1 MVLADSIEEKQ
12 IVRSTK
18 KIINDFCITFSTVN
32 GSGSATAN
40 SIILKSFFKM
50 GIPVTGKNIFPSN
63 IQGLPTW
70 FSIRLSKKGYLSRVE
85 KDDIVI
91 CMNATTLAHE
101 LEFVKSGGVIFYS
114 DEIKVDWPRDDVTF
128 YPMPVKQILRDAD
141 AQPNLRSYLANMV
154 YVGVVAQMIGIDKK
168 ILKSVVS
175 DHFKGKKAAVNS
187 NWDII
192 QRGIDWAKDNL
203 TKQDAY
209 WVRKQKPLDDYILI
223 EGNTA
228 AALGTIYGG
237 VQFSAWYPITPASS
251 MAESMIEYLPKL
263 RTDVETG
270 KPTYAVV
277 QAEDELAAIGMV
289 VGAGWGGLRSMTS
302 TSGLCIS
309 LMGEYLGL
317 AYYAEVP
324 LVLWNVQRVGP
335 STGLPTRTAQ
345 GDLTQAIFLSH
356 GDTEFV
362 TLIPGDAY
370 ESFEFGWKSLDI
382 AEYLQTPIMV
392 LSDLDLGMNTH
403 MTLKFDYPDQPIE
416 RGKVLWEE
424 DLEKWIKEGK
434 IWGRYA
440 DIDGDGVPYRTVM
453 GNRSKYSAYFT
464 RGTGHDER
472 THYSEDPMV
481 WERGLNRLYKKIHD
495 HQDLYPKPV
504 VTRKKS
510 AKFGIIGF
518 GSTKDAL
525 LESLDLLKAA
535 NKPADFMRIRAV
547 PFHKEVEEFLK
558 EHKKVYVVE
567 LNRDGQMRQ
576 LLTMSFPQYA
586 HKLVQISHIDG
597 LSLSAEW
604 VTKSILAQEAK

>member
-1 MVLADSIEEKQ
+1 MALGNVVLEKQ
-12 IVRSTK
+12 ENKVCQK
-18 KIINDFCITFSTVN
+18 VINDFCLTFSTVN

-40 SIILKSFFKM
+40 MILLKTFFKM

-70 FSIRLSKKGYLSRVE
+70 FTIRLSKKGYLARVE
-85 KDDIVI
+85 KDDVVV
-91 CMNATTLAHE
+91 CMNTTTLAHE
-101 LEFVKSGGVIFYS
+101 LEFVKPGGVVFYA
-114 DEIKVDWPRDDVTF
+114 DDIKVDWPRDDVYL
-128 YPMPVKQILRDAD
+128 YPMPVKAILRDAD
-141 AQPNLRSYLANMV
+141 VPPNLRAYLANMV
-154 YVGVVAQMIGIDKK
+154 YVGVVAEMLRIDKR
-168 ILKSVVS
+168 ILKTVVTNQ
-175 DHFKGKKAAVNS
+175 FKGNKKAVAS
-187 NWDII
+187 NWGII
-192 QRGIDWAKDNL
+192 QRAIDWAADNL
-203 TKQDAY
+203 PKQDCY
-209 WVRKQKPLDDYILI
+209 YVRKKKSLDDYILI

-228 AALGTIYGG
+228 SALGTIFGG

-251 MAESMIEYLPKL
+251 LSESMNEYLPKL
-263 RTDVETG
+263 RTDPENG
-270 KPTYAVV
+270 KATYAVI

-289 VGAGWGGLRSMTS
+289 VGAGWGGLRSMTA
-302 TSGLCIS
+302 TSGPGIS

-345 GDLTQAIFLSH
+345 SDLTQAIFLSH

-362 TLIPGDAY
+362 TLIPGDAN
-370 ESFEFGWKSLDI
+370 ECFEFGWKSLDI
-382 AEYLQTPIMV
+382 AETLQTPVIV

-403 MTLKFDYPDQPIE
+403 MTRKFTYPDRPIE

-424 DLEKWIKEGK
+424 ELEGWIKQGK

-440 DIDGDGVPYRTVM
+440 DIDGDGIPYRTVM
-453 GNRSKYSAYFT
+453 GNRSKYAAYFT

-472 THYSEDPMV
+472 THYSEDPLV
-481 WERGLNRLYKKIHD
+481 WERGLDRLYKKIHE
-495 HQDLYPKPV
+495 HIDLYPEP
-504 VTRKKS
+504 VTRSKRG
-510 AKFGIIGF
+510 AKFGILGF
-518 GSTKDAL
+518 GSTKEAL
-525 LESLDLLKAA
+525 TEAQDILQVQR
-535 NKPADFMRIRAV
+535 KPADFMRIRSV
-547 PFHKEVEEFLK
+547 PFHKEVEEFLRD
-558 EHKKVYVVE
+558 HKKVYVVE

-604 VTKSILAQEAK
+604 VTEKILEQEAK